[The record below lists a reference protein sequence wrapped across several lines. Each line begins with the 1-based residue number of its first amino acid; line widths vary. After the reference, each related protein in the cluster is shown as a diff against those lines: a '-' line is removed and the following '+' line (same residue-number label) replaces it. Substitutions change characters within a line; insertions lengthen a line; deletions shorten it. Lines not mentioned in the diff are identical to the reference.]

1 MHDLFYFL
9 DASIAVDVYFQVTG
23 LGKKRKKML
32 RNNIRLAGDMHNKM
46 MIVELPA

>member
-23 LGKKRKKML
+23 LGKKRKKLL
-32 RNNIRLAGDMHNKM
+32 RNNITLAGDMHNKM